1 MIMTDQTRAI
11 RDVIAERLRQ
21 QLEEGF
27 TPEHDDKYTEG
38 ELPAAAASYAEFASY
53 SDATRERNAGR
64 VVTGWPWA
72 ADWWKP
78 KTRRQDLVRAA
89 ALIVAEI
96 ERLDRAAEDTAIAIC
111 EACGHAIQEGEAY
124 LPSPAT
130 PLCATCA
137 PTFQA
142 LIDEPEG
149 FVDADGEPL
158 SKEAAKDW
166 FDTHIAAGGKPT
178 DSMARVD

>member
-1 MIMTDQTRAI
+1 MTDHTRAI

-21 QLEEGF
+21 QSEEGF
-27 TPEHDDKYTEG
+27 DPAHDDKYTEG
-38 ELPAAAASYAEFASY
+38 ELSAAAASYAEFASY
-53 SDATRERNAGR
+53 SDDTRERYTGR

-89 ALIVAEI
+89 ALIIAEI
-96 ERLDRAAEDTAIAIC
+96 ERLDRAAEETAIATC

-130 PLCATCA
+130 PLCAECA

-149 FVDADGEPL
+149 FVDDDSEPL
-158 SKEAAKDW
+158 TKEAAKVW
-166 FDTHIAAGGKPT
+166 FDAHIAAGGKPT
-178 DSMARVD
+178 DSMARVL